1 MKIRD
6 IKFRAWDKK
15 EKKWRTDLVMGL
27 NGCPNT
33 RAEAG
38 AHEVVEKWYKDTYP
52 ADSCASY
59 SCPWVFDAS
68 NWYGAENI
76 VLQQYTGLNDKNG
89 KEIYE
94 GDLLSSGVSSTLEV
108 IFENGSFCFKND
120 QQSGSDRLHQMRTS
134 KLEIIGNIFLAE
146 NEVK

>member
-1 MKIRD
+1 MKNRP
-6 IKFRAWDKK
+6 IKFRQP
-15 EKKWRTDLVMGL
+15 LF
-27 NGCPNT
+27 T
-33 RAEAG
+33 RSGKLQEFHYWGIDMVEAG
-38 AHEVVEKWYKDTYP
+38 EEANVGWLSYKLGITDP
-52 ADSCASY
+52 KKS
-59 SCPWVFDAS
+59 
-68 NWYGAENI
+68 
-76 VLQQYTGLNDKNG
+76 QQYTGLNDKNG

-94 GDLLSSGVSSTLEV
+94 GDLLRSGVSSTLEV